1 MSLFVKFIGVGGA
14 TSASRVLG
22 FVREATIAAV
32 LGAGPVA
39 DAFYAALRFPN
50 LFRRLFAEGA
60 FNAAFVPIFAKEVE
74 INGNQSAAKFAG
86 EVFSILVLVL
96 GILSVFALIFM
107 PFLAGTVI
115 APAFQDTPEKFDLT
129 VLLARIMFPYLAA
142 MSLVAMLTGVLNSF
156 RKYFLAALAPV
167 LLNIVLISVLFA
179 AIRFDLPDKDV
190 GIALAVGVVFSGLL
204 QLGLLVFGLVRAG
217 FRFVPRP
224 PRLTPQISR
233 LLKLAA
239 PAALTG
245 GIVQI
250 NLVVGQIIASQ
261 QDGAIALLNY
271 ADRIYQL
278 PLGVIGIA
286 IGVVLLPELAR
297 ALGANE
303 QKTALSLQ
311 NRSLEFGLGLTLPA
325 AVALALAPVPFVA
338 VIYERGAFSHETTL
352 ATAHALAAFAIGLP
366 SFVMIKVLQPGFFAR
381 EDMRTPM
388 WFSLVSL
395 VVNAAGSL
403 LMFPVIGHV
412 GIAAATSLAG
422 WANALL
428 LGVTL
433 WHRDHFRPAPET
445 LRRAGLT
452 VVCSIVMGAFLYGA
466 WIAIEDAFIA
476 SGILMRVLFA
486 AGLVAACVA
495 IYFGLAIATGAV
507 DRSMLIRSLKRGGK
521 ASPAKET

>member
-1 MSLFVKFIGVGGA
+1 MSLFGKFLGVGGA

-22 FVREATIAAV
+22 FVREAMIAAA

-60 FNAAFVPIFAKEVE
+60 FNSAFVPIFAKEVE
-74 INGNQSAAKFAG
+74 ANGEDSAAQFAG
-86 EVFSILVLVL
+86 EVFSVLTLVLV
-96 GILSVFALIFM
+96 VFSAAALAFM
-107 PFLAGTVI
+107 PFLAATVI

-129 VLLARIMFPYLAA
+129 VLLARIMFPYLTA
-142 MSLVAMLTGVLNSF
+142 MSLVAMLSGVLNSF

-167 LLNIVLISVLFA
+167 LLNIVLIGVLLA
-179 AIRFDLPDKDV
+179 ALRYGWDQR
-190 GIALAVGVVFSGLL
+190 GIGVALAIGVVLAGLL
-204 QLGLLVFGLVRAG
+204 QLGLLVYGLIRLG
-217 FRFVPRP
+217 FRFKPQR
-224 PRLTPQISR
+224 PRLTPQVRR
-233 LLKLAA
+233 LLGLAA

-250 NLVVGQIIASQ
+250 NLVIGQIIASQ

-303 QKTALSLQ
+303 QKTALTLQ
-311 NRSLEFGLGLTLPA
+311 NRSLEFGLGLTVPA
-325 AVALALAPVPFVA
+325 AVALALTPVPFIA
-338 VIYERGAFSHETTL
+338 VIYERGAFSADTTQ
-352 ATAHALAAFAIGLP
+352 AAAGALAAFAIGLP
-366 SFVMIKVLQPGFFAR
+366 SFVLIKVLQPGFFAR

-395 VVNAAGSL
+395 IVNAGGSL
-403 LMFPVIGHV
+403 AMFPLIGHV

-422 WANALL
+422 WVNAIL

-433 WHRDHFRPAPET
+433 WRRHHFRPSPET
-445 LRRAGLT
+445 IRRTAMIL
-452 VVCSIVMGAFLYGA
+452 VCSAIMGLALYGA
-466 WIAIEDAFIA
+466 WSYSRETFLA
-476 SGILMRVLFA
+476 SGILVR
-486 AGLVAACVA
+486 AGIAMGLIAISML
-495 IYFGLAIATGAV
+495 IYFGLAIATGAI
-507 DRSMLIRSLKRGGK
+507 DRSMLQRSMTRQRTAKGGE
-521 ASPAKET
+521 S

>member
-1 MSLFVKFIGVGGA
+1 MSLLGKFLGVGGA
-14 TSASRVLG
+14 TSASRILG
-22 FVREATIAAV
+22 FAREAMIAAA

-74 INGNQSAAKFAG
+74 QNGEASAAKFAG
-86 EVFSILVLVL
+86 EVFSVLALILAALTAL
-96 GILSVFALIFM
+96 ALIFM
-107 PFLAGTVI
+107 PALAATVI

-142 MSLVAMLTGVLNSF
+142 MSLMAMLTGILNSF
-156 RKYFLAALAPV
+156 RRYFLAALAPV
-167 LLNIVLISVLFA
+167 LLNVVLIGVLA
-179 AIRFDLPDKDV
+179 A
-190 GIALAVGVVFSGLL
+190 ALHFGWNDRPIGLGLAIGVVIAGLL
-204 QLGLLVFGLVRAG
+204 QLGLVVYAIARLG
-217 FRFVPRP
+217 FRFTPQR
-224 PRLTPQISR
+224 PRLTPQIRR
-233 LLKLAA
+233 LLRLAA

-250 NLVVGQIIASQ
+250 NLVIGQIIASQ

-278 PLGVIGIA
+278 PLGIIGIA

-311 NRSLEFGLGLTLPA
+311 NRSLEFGLALTVPA
-325 AVALALAPVPFVA
+325 AVALALAPAPFVA
-338 VIYERGAFSHETTL
+338 VIYERGAFTAETT
-352 ATAHALAAFAIGLP
+352 AAASSALAAFAVGLP
-366 SFVMIKVLQPGFFAR
+366 SFVLVKILQPGFFAR

-403 LMFPVIGHV
+403 MLCSRCSAMS
-412 GIAAATSLAG
+412 AS
-422 WANALL
+422 
-428 LGVTL
+428 
-433 WHRDHFRPAPET
+433 RRRP
-445 LRRAGLT
+445 
-452 VVCSIVMGAFLYGA
+452 
-466 WIAIEDAFIA
+466 
-476 SGILMRVLFA
+476 
-486 AGLVAACVA
+486 
-495 IYFGLAIATGAV
+495 
-507 DRSMLIRSLKRGGK
+507 
-521 ASPAKET
+521 ASPAGPMRCCSVPHCGTATISARPRQHCAAPQ

>member
-1 MSLFVKFIGVGGA
+1 MSLFGKFLGVGGA

-22 FVREATIAAV
+22 FVREAMIASV

-60 FNAAFVPIFAKEVE
+60 FNSAFVPIFAKEVE
-74 INGNQSAAKFAG
+74 TNGKDSAARFAG
-86 EVFSILVLVL
+86 EVFSVLALVLAALTVL
-96 GILSVFALIFM
+96 ALVFM

-142 MSLVAMLTGVLNSF
+142 MSLVAMLSGVLNSF

-167 LLNIVLISVLFA
+167 LLNVVLIAVLFA
-179 AIRFDLPDKDV
+179 AVRSDWDPRL
-190 GIALAVGVVFSGLL
+190 VGVALSIGVVLAGLL
-204 QLGLLVFGLVRAG
+204 QLGLLVYGIVRLG
-217 FRFVPRP
+217 FSFVPKR
-224 PRLTPQISR
+224 PRLTRQVRR
-233 LLKLAA
+233 LLTLAA

-250 NLVVGQIIASQ
+250 NLVIGQIIASQ

-271 ADRIYQL
+271 ADRLYQL

-297 ALGANE
+297 ALGAGE
-303 QKTALSLQ
+303 QKTALTLQ
-311 NRSLEFGLGLTLPA
+311 NRSLEFGLGLTVPA
-325 AVALALAPVPFVA
+325 AVALALTPVPFIA
-338 VIYERGAFSHETTL
+338 VIYERGAFLPETTQ
-352 ATAHALAAFAIGLP
+352 AAAAALAAFAIGLP
-366 SFVMIKVLQPGFFAR
+366 SFVLIKVLQPAYFAR

-395 VVNAAGSL
+395 VVNAGGSL
-403 LMFPVIGHV
+403 ALFPLLGHV

-428 LGVTL
+428 LGWTL
-433 WHRDHFRPAPET
+433 WRRDQFRPSPET
-445 LRRAGLT
+445 IRRVALIIVSAAAMGLVLFSAWHYLRDSFLASNILIRAGIAALLIG
-452 VVCSIVMGAFLYGA
+452 VSMIV
-466 WIAIEDAFIA
+466 
-476 SGILMRVLFA
+476 
-486 AGLVAACVA
+486 
-495 IYFGLAIATGAV
+495 YFGLALATGGI
-507 DRSMLIRSLKRGGK
+507 DRSMLARTVKRRRAGGT
-521 ASPAKET
+521 EQ

>member
-1 MSLFVKFIGVGGA
+1 MSLFGKFLGVGGA

-22 FVREATIAAV
+22 FVREAMIASV

-60 FNAAFVPIFAKEVE
+60 FNSAFVPIFAKEVE
-74 INGNQSAAKFAG
+74 SNGKDSAARFAG
-86 EVFSILVLVL
+86 EVFSVLALVLAGLTVL
-96 GILSVFALIFM
+96 ALIFM

-115 APAFQDTPEKFDLT
+115 APAFRDTPDKFDLT

-142 MSLVAMLTGVLNSF
+142 MSLVAMLSGVLNSF

-167 LLNIVLISVLFA
+167 LLNVVLIGVLFA
-179 AIRFDLPDKDV
+179 AVRSDWDPRL
-190 GIALAVGVVFSGLL
+190 VGVALSIGVVLAGLL
-204 QLGLLVFGLVRAG
+204 QLGLLVYGILRLG
-217 FRFVPRP
+217 FTFTPKR
-224 PRLTPQISR
+224 PRLTRQVKR
-233 LLKLAA
+233 LLTLAA

-250 NLVVGQIIASQ
+250 NLVIGQIIASQ

-271 ADRIYQL
+271 ADRLYQL

-297 ALGANE
+297 ALGAGE
-303 QKTALSLQ
+303 QKTALTLQ
-311 NRSLEFGLGLTLPA
+311 NRSLEFGLGLTVPA
-325 AVALALAPVPFVA
+325 AVALALTPVPFIA
-338 VIYERGAFSHETTL
+338 VIYERGAFLPETTQ
-352 ATAHALAAFAIGLP
+352 AAAAALAAFAIGLP
-366 SFVMIKVLQPGFFAR
+366 SFVLIKVLQPAYFAR

-395 VVNAAGSL
+395 VVNAGGSL
-403 LMFPVIGHV
+403 ALFPLLGHV

-428 LGVTL
+428 LGWTL
-433 WHRDHFRPAPET
+433 WRRDQFRPSPET
-445 LRRAGLT
+445 IRRVLLIIVSAAAMGL
-452 VVCSIVMGAFLYGA
+452 VLYGA
-466 WIAIEDAFIA
+466 WFYLRDSFLASNILIRVGIAALLIGVSMI
-476 SGILMRVLFA
+476 V
-486 AGLVAACVA
+486 
-495 IYFGLAIATGAV
+495 YFGLALTTGGI
-507 DRSMLIRSLKRGGK
+507 DRSMLARTVKRRRAGG
-521 ASPAKET
+521 AET